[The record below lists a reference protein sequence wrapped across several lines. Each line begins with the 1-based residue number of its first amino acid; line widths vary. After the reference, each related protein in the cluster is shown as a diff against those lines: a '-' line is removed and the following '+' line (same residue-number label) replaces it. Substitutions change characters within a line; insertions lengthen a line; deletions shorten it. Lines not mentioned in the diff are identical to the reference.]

1 MRKRT
6 VGLVLAGTL
15 ATGAVGAVALTPAVA
30 ASADGSVGSRLDA
43 IKNALTSLVT
53 DGTITQAQADKVA
66 TTLDS
71 KLPARGGDGHGR
83 DGGFGM
89 RSSEDAAAKTL
100 GMTTDELH
108 TAMQGGKSLADVAK
122 AKNVS
127 VDSLV
132 SAMVAAAETD
142 LATAVK
148 DGKVTQA
155 QADTIKGTLTQ
166 RMTDRVNN
174 VRPPHGR
181 SGDKGTTPTPPGGA
195 PSGTIPSD
203 APTSS

>member
-43 IKNALTSLVT
+43 IKNALASLVT

-71 KLPARGGDGHGR
+71 RLPARGGDGHGGR
-83 DGGFGM
+83 GGGLGM
-89 RSSEDAAAKTL
+89 KSSEDAAAKAL
-100 GMTTDELH
+100 GMTAADLH
-108 TAMQGGKSLADVAK
+108 TAMESGKSLADVAK
-122 AKNVS
+122 EKNVS
-127 VDSLV
+127 VDSVV
-132 SAMVAAAETD
+132 SAMVAAAEAD

-148 DGKVTQA
+148 DGKLTQA

-166 RMTDRVNN
+166 RVTDRVNA
-174 VRPPHGR
+174 VRPQHGD
-181 SGDKGTTPTPPGGA
+181 GQGAKGTPPTGA
-195 PSGTIPSD
+195 PSAPSG
-203 APTSS
+203 AATSS